1 MLGKYHWHMDTRRML
16 SILAQGANVRRPSNT
31 ITSDDDDQDIEIDGL
46 NDLRTANVQRYRS
59 TQVSFHC
66 QEKKYKNTY
75 HIT

>member
-1 MLGKYHWHMDTRRML
+1 ML
-16 SILAQGANVRRPSNT
+16 SILAQGANDRQPSRLGNT

-59 TQVSFHC
+59 TRVSFHC
-66 QEKKYKNTY
+66 QEKNYKETY